1 MAGRWSGRRCPIVT
15 LLATRARPSSATRRA
30 WGSARRRMRRSRPH
44 ERAAVLTAMR
54 VVLVDDEPL
63 ALRRLRAML
72 AKHEDVEVLAE
83 CEDAAVAIEAMR
95 TTKPDVV
102 FLDIQMPEVDGFQL
116 LEALTAAP
124 APVLIFVTAHAEHAV
139 RAFDADAADYLLK
152 PFDQTRLSR
161 ALDRARTALTV
172 DRGATLGNDLREV
185 LASLRGRSKYLERVA
200 VQIGRRTI
208 FVKSASIDWIEAD
221 GNYLHLHVGRQQ
233 YVIRS
238 GLGILESQLD
248 PAQFARVHRSAIV
261 NLDRVQELRTVA
273 PGEYRV
279 VLTDGTDLSVSRGYR
294 DRLPR

>member
-1 MAGRWSGRRCPIVT
+1 M
-15 LLATRARPSSATRRA
+15 
-30 WGSARRRMRRSRPH
+30 
-44 ERAAVLTAMR
+44 TAMR

-116 LEALTAAP
+116 LEALSVAP

-161 ALDRARTALTV
+161 ALDRARTALSV
-172 DRGATLGNDLREV
+172 DRGAAIGNDLREV

>member
-1 MAGRWSGRRCPIVT
+1 M
-15 LLATRARPSSATRRA
+15 RARHSSGTRRA
-30 WGSARRRMRRSRPH
+30 RESGRGWTPRSRRPDGH
-44 ERAAVLTAMR
+44 HDRHCYAHGSCHRAASSRATELTTMR

-116 LEALTAAP
+116 LEALSIAP

-185 LASLRGRSKYLERVA
+185 L
-200 VQIGRRTI
+200 
-208 FVKSASIDWIEAD
+208 
-221 GNYLHLHVGRQQ
+221 
-233 YVIRS
+233 
-238 GLGILESQLD
+238 
-248 PAQFARVHRSAIV
+248 
-261 NLDRVQELRTVA
+261 
-273 PGEYRV
+273 
-279 VLTDGTDLSVSRGYR
+279 
-294 DRLPR
+294 

>member
-1 MAGRWSGRRCPIVT
+1 
-15 LLATRARPSSATRRA
+15 
-30 WGSARRRMRRSRPH
+30 MRRSRPH
-44 ERAAVLTAMR
+44 DQAAALRGSHDQAAALTAMR

-116 LEALTAAP
+116 LEALTTSP

-172 DRGATLGNDLREV
+172 DRGATLGNDLR
-185 LASLRGRSKYLERVA
+185 
-200 VQIGRRTI
+200 
-208 FVKSASIDWIEAD
+208 
-221 GNYLHLHVGRQQ
+221 
-233 YVIRS
+233 
-238 GLGILESQLD
+238 
-248 PAQFARVHRSAIV
+248 
-261 NLDRVQELRTVA
+261 
-273 PGEYRV
+273 
-279 VLTDGTDLSVSRGYR
+279 
-294 DRLPR
+294 

>member
-1 MAGRWSGRRCPIVT
+1 
-15 LLATRARPSSATRRA
+15 
-30 WGSARRRMRRSRPH
+30 MRRSLPH
-44 ERAAVLTAMR
+44 DQAAALRGPHDQAAALTAMR

-83 CEDAAVAIEAMR
+83 CEDAAVAIGAMR

-102 FLDIQMPEVDGFQL
+102 FLDIQMPEVDGFQRV
-116 LEALTAAP
+116 EALTVAP

-233 YVIRS
+233 YVIVGGRHPAVAV
-238 GLGILESQLD
+238 D

>member
-1 MAGRWSGRRCPIVT
+1 
-15 LLATRARPSSATRRA
+15 
-30 WGSARRRMRRSRPH
+30 MRRSRPH
-44 ERAAVLTAMR
+44 EQAAALRGQHERSAALTAMR